1 MAFVYKADG
10 TKELYDKEKILG
22 SIRRAGVP
30 KDLQQRTLR
39 TVEAKLYDGIP
50 THDIYNIILKELSQS
65 VQPFTKSRYSLKQAI
80 MLLGPT
86 GYPFEDYVAKI
97 FEGRGYSAQTRQ
109 ILNGRCV
116 SHETDV
122 ILEKEDKKILIEAK
136 FHNNPGTRSDIK
148 VALYVKARFDDLKD
162 KHKFDEIWVVTNTKT
177 TIDAN
182 AYAGCVGLKIVSW
195 NFPDSG
201 SLREIIEEDNLYPI
215 TILMSLS
222 ADQKA
227 RLLGNHIVLCKDI
240 YENKS
245 LLDILLLTKEKAKEV
260 LDEIRYICNNHKP
273 QATSSTTEV
282 LSPKHASL

>member
-1 MAFVYKADG
+1 MVYVYKADG
-10 TKELYDKEKILG
+10 TRELYNKEKILG

-30 KDLQQRTLR
+30 KDLQLRTLR
-39 TVEAKLYDGIP
+39 TVEAKLYEGIP
-50 THDIYNIILKELSQS
+50 THDIYNIVLKELSQS
-65 VQPFTKSRYSLKQAI
+65 AQPFSKSRYSLKQSI

-97 FEGRGYSAQTRQ
+97 FEGRGYVAQTRQ

-122 ILEKEDKKILIEAK
+122 ILEKGDRRILIEAK

-148 VALYVKARFDDLKD
+148 VALYVKARFDDLKV
-162 KHKFDEIWVVTNTKT
+162 KYKFDEVWVVTNTKT

-182 AYAGCVGLKIVSW
+182 AYADCVGLKIISW
-195 NFPDSG
+195 NYPTTG
-201 SLREIIEEDNLYPI
+201 SLREIIEADNLYPV

-227 RLLGNHIVLCKDI
+227 RLLSNHIVLCKDI
-240 YENKS
+240 NENKS
-245 LLDILLLTKEKAKEV
+245 LLDLLLLTKEKSKEV
-260 LDEIRYICNNHKP
+260 IEEIRYICNNHTNS
-273 QATSSTTEV
+273 AYSV
-282 LSPKHASL
+282 

>member
-1 MAFVYKADG
+1 MAYVYKADG
-10 TKELYDKEKILG
+10 TREPYNPEKVLG

-30 KDLQQRTLR
+30 KDLQQRALR

-50 THDIYNIILKELSQS
+50 THDIYNAISKELSES
-65 VQPFTKSRYSLKQAI
+65 PNPYTKSRYSLKQSI

-86 GYPFEDYVAKI
+86 GYPFEDFVAKI
-97 FEGRGYSAQTRQ
+97 FEENGYSAQTRQ

-122 ILEKEDKKILIEAK
+122 ILEKDSKKILIEAK

-162 KHKFDEIWVVTNTKT
+162 KYKFDEVWVVTNTKT

-182 AYAGCVGLKIVSW
+182 AYAGCVGLKIISW
-195 NFPDSG
+195 NYPDKG
-201 SLREIIEEDNLYPI
+201 SLRELIETANLYPI

-227 RLLGNHIVLCKDI
+227 RLLANHVVLCRDINQNKD
-240 YENKS
+240 
-245 LLDILLLTKEKAKEV
+245 LLLILALTKEKTREV
-260 LDEIRYICNNHKP
+260 VEEIRYICNNHG
-273 QATSSTTEV
+273 QVTTQ
-282 LSPKHASL
+282 SANQ